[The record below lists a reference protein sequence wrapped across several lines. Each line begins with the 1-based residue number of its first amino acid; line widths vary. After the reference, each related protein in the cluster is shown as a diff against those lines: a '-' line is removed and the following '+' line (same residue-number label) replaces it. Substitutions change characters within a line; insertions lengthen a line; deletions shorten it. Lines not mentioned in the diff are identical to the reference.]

1 MAVLIELLYQK
12 VLVVEKIVAEIEL
25 PQWRTVTVEPPRGR
39 TVTVELLRWRT
50 VTVEPPRGEDCDC

>member
-25 PQWRTVTVEPPRGR
+25 PQWRTVTVEPPRGGGGGGGGGGG
-39 TVTVELLRWRT
+39 L
-50 VTVEPPRGEDCDC
+50 